1 MSTNAGTTDDAT
13 DVRIE
18 EGWTNSL
25 TRESFLEHQMKDE
38 SLQGLWQS
46 ATAGHPRYIIQDG
59 LLYAKDDE
67 CEQPELLLVPRQYR
81 KEILELAHDKL
92 IGGHGAGSGLIK

>member
-1 MSTNAGTTDDAT
+1 MVTQRQAASDIMSTNAGTTDDAT

-25 TRESFLEHQMKDE
+25 TRESFLDHQMKDE

-46 ATAGHPRYIIQDG
+46 AKARHSWNIIQDG
-59 LLYAKDDE
+59 LLYAKDDD
-67 CEQPELLLVPRQYR
+67 CKQPGLLLAPHQYR
-81 KEILELAHDKL
+81 KEILELAHD
-92 IGGHGAGSGLIK
+92 I